1 MERLK
6 QLKLPT
12 LKYRW
17 LRGDMIGVYKIVHH
31 YYDSKTAVKMNFNSF
46 QTTRGN
52 NYKLQ
57 KFVCHYNLRIYSF
70 CSRVV
75 NVWNSLSNNVV
86 EADTINI
93 FKNRLDKHWLNQ
105 EVLFNFN
112 VDLTGSGSV
121 PVCMWTWL
129 QDAGKEDST
138 CARDISL
145 DWIGSTRVMS
155 GLK

>member
-1 MERLK
+1 
-6 QLKLPT
+6 
-12 LKYRW
+12 
-17 LRGDMIGVYKIVHH
+17 
-31 YYDSKTAVKMNFNSF
+31 MNFNSF

-121 PVCMWTWL
+121 PVCM
-129 QDAGKEDST
+129 
-138 CARDISL
+138 
-145 DWIGSTRVMS
+145 
-155 GLK
+155 

>member
-1 MERLK
+1 VLPSNTGTCDPGPDLSDLKHLPYMERLK
-6 QLKLPT
+6 QLNLPT
-12 LKYRW
+12 LKYRR
-17 LRGDMIGVYKIVHH
+17 LRGDMIEVYKIVHN
-31 YYDSKTAVKMNFNSF
+31 YCDSKTAVKMNFNSF

-57 KFVCHYNLRIYSF
+57 KFVCHYNLRKYLF

-75 NVWNSLSNNVV
+75 NVWNSLPNNAV

-112 VDLTGSGSV
+112 ADLTGSGSV
-121 PVCMWTWL
+121 PICM
-129 QDAGKEDST
+129 
-138 CARDISL
+138 
-145 DWIGSTRVMS
+145 
-155 GLK
+155 